1 VPDRRGSRF
10 VFEVLFLVALAVAL
24 TIAELRAVVIGGVML
39 LGWALVA
46 GVEWAAWRDEPHYA
60 SGQPPRWYV
69 PRVDLPPAQPL
80 EAVVSGYPEGHRDEA
95 ATWIASPALR
105 DEMLGEWPLAIIVD
119 QPLLPEQV
127 EPPAEPV
134 GDVPADPVAE
144 ALTSVELPAIDV
156 EPVPDPTAPAA
167 VDSAPELAAERE
179 SATGDAPGEEEP
191 HLHVDD
197 VEHLDVELHRS
208 ATGVARYSLE
218 PLAEQPPRRFGRGPA
233 EAPPSIDVP
242 ARPEGVRA
250 LPGTAGED

>member
-1 VPDRRGSRF
+1 MPDRRGSRF
-10 VFEVLFLVALAVAL
+10 AFEVLFLVALAVAL

-105 DEMLGEWPLAIIVD
+105 DEMLGEWPLAIILD

-127 EPPAEPV
+127 EPPAEPI
-134 GDVPADPVAE
+134 GDVPTDPAAE
-144 ALTSVELPAIDV
+144 ALTAIETPRELPPIDLQ
-156 EPVPDPTAPAA
+156 PAPDPPGPAVA
-167 VDSAPELAAERE
+167 D
-179 SATGDAPGEEEP
+179 
-191 HLHVDD
+191 
-197 VEHLDVELHRS
+197 LDVELHRS
-208 ATGVARYSLE
+208 ATGIARYSLE

-242 ARPEGVRA
+242 ARPEGARA
-250 LPGTAGED
+250 LPGTAGEE

>member
-1 VPDRRGSRF
+1 MPDRRGSRF

-105 DEMLGEWPLAIIVD
+105 DEMLGEWPLAIILD

-127 EPPAEPV
+127 ELPAEPI
-134 GDVPADPVAE
+134 GDVPTDPAAE
-144 ALTSVELPAIDV
+144 ALTAIETPRELPPIDL
-156 EPVPDPTAPAA
+156 EPAPDRPGPAG
-167 VDSAPELAAERE
+167 AE
-179 SATGDAPGEEEP
+179 
-191 HLHVDD
+191 
-197 VEHLDVELHRS
+197 LDVELHRS

-218 PLAEQPPRRFGRGPA
+218 PLAEQSPRRFGRRPA

-242 ARPEGVRA
+242 ARPEGTRA